1 MMKCMDEG
9 FIQAYLDGE
18 CSHEEFQRFSSHLE
32 SCQSCLERFIELAEL
47 ESWTKGKV
55 EQTFFPSPQS
65 MQVDTDAAW
74 QAFSAQVNKGKQ
86 GTTGSHVDQN
96 SRMKKRSWANM
107 NKRTKQWMAGVSAAA
122 VVVTAL
128 SFPQVQ
134 AAAKDLLSIFRVDK
148 VAFVKVTQEDLQ
160 HAESWLS
167 SGNAGELELNGI
179 GKLSID
185 ESDKESMGS
194 VWYETKEEAL
204 EAGVE
209 LPVLPDDVKING
221 LDVHGAHTVHFEI
234 NTEKANNLL
243 TQIGVENRFDDKLNG
258 ERFSL
263 KVPQSINMYLK
274 SADGEFTYNVVD
286 SLQLQ
291 APQGVDL
298 AELRDTVLALPFI
311 PDHVRKQMVDIEDW
325 QSTLPMPY
333 VEDKDNQVKE
343 VKVNGEPGLLVN
355 SEYRSYLMWQHDGSI
370 HMLDGAE
377 QTGDQ
382 LLALAKKLK

>member
-9 FIQAYLDGE
+9 FIQMYLDGE
-18 CSHEEFQRFSSHLE
+18 CSHEEFQSFSSHLE
-32 SCQSCLERFIELAEL
+32 KCERCLGIFGELAEL

-55 EQTFFPSPQS
+55 EQTFFPSPKS
-65 MQVDTDAAW
+65 MTVDTDAAW
-74 QAFSAQVNKGKQ
+74 QVFSNRMNKGRQ
-86 GTTGSHVDQN
+86 GKAEGKADSLNQM
-96 SRMKKRSWANM
+96 RKRSWTNM

-148 VAFVKVTQEDLQ
+148 VAFVKVTKEDLQ

-167 SGNAGELELNGI
+167 SSNTGELEINGI
-179 GKLSID
+179 GKLSMD
-185 ESDKESMGS
+185 ESDKESDRS

-204 EAGVE
+204 EAGIE
-209 LPVLPDDVKING
+209 LPKLPDDMKVNG
-221 LDVHGAHTVHFEI
+221 LDVHRAQTVHFEI
-234 NTEKANNLL
+234 NTEKANSLL
-243 TQIGVENRFDDKLNG
+243 AQIGVENRFDDKLNG

-263 KVPQSINMYLK
+263 KIPQSINMYLK
-274 SADGEFTYNVVD
+274 SDEGEFTYNVVEA
-286 SLQLQ
+286 LQLE

-311 PDHVRKQMVDIEDW
+311 PEQVRKQMVDIEDW

-333 VEDKDNQVKE
+333 IEDRDNQVKE
-343 VKVNGEPGLLVN
+343 VRVNGQSGLLIS

-370 HMLDGAE
+370 HMLDGTE
-377 QTGDQ
+377 QSEEQ
-382 LLALAKKLK
+382 LLDLAKRLK